1 MGEGKREESESG
13 LRLNGSTE
21 TEIAEHFQEF
31 LKLMK
36 KKKGNTTVTL
46 EIKMFEGAFFSH
58 FSLFFH
64 CKIGM

>member
-36 KKKGNTTVTL
+36 KKKETL
-46 EIKMFEGAFFSH
+46 Q
-58 FSLFFH
+58 
-64 CKIGM
+64 

>member
-36 KKKGNTTVTL
+36 KKKKHYSNFGDKNV
-46 EIKMFEGAFFSH
+46 
-58 FSLFFH
+58 
-64 CKIGM
+64 